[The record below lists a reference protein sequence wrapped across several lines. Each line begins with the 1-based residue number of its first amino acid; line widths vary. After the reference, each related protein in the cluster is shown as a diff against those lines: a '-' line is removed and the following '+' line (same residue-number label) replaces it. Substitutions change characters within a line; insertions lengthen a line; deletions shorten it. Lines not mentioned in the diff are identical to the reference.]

1 MPFQG
6 IRLSLLLLGTTAA
19 LAAAADPPVPEKPTY
34 NRDVRPI
41 LADACFRCHGFDK
54 NTREGGRRLDTR
66 EGALADHD
74 GVRAIVPGDAMA
86 SALLQRLVTEDA
98 DDVMPPPEEAR
109 QLSPREKEILRRWVA
124 SGAEYEDHWAYIPPN
139 RPPIPQSNPP
149 QGNPVDRFVR
159 ARLQSLQITPAPE
172 ADRVT
177 LARRVSYDLT
187 GLPPS
192 PAEIAAFVTDQAPDA
207 YERMVDRLMASP
219 AYGERM
225 AVWWLDQVRYAD
237 TIGYHSD
244 NPMPV
249 SPFRD
254 YVIRSFNA
262 NKPFDQFTVEQIA
275 GDLLPERTSEQLVA
289 SAYNRLILSTE
300 EGGSQPKQYEAKYLV
315 DRVKSIGTTW
325 LGQTFMC
332 AECHDHKYDPV
343 TARDFYALGAFF
355 ADIEEVAVGGRG
367 PGVPVP
373 DAAGEA
379 AFAAA
384 RSKVAELEAKLAG
397 PHPELEAE
405 RQQWEASLRDAASRE
420 AAWQTL
426 AFDERKAME
435 GTVLEPSADGAILAK
450 GAQAD
455 GSYVLSTPF
464 TGQLAGLRLEA
475 LPHDSLPAR
484 GPGRAGN
491 GNFVITEAVVRVK
504 RASGTEEEIPLSA
517 AHANHEQMSHGN
529 ETPWKGWP
537 AAAAID
543 RDEKG
548 REWGW
553 AILPEAGKRHVLTL
567 SCRETATL
575 AAGDRLVIELRQHH
589 ASGTHSLGHFRI
601 AATAQ
606 PNPAAHAG
614 AAAQPDLLAA
624 LGTAPEVRSGAQ
636 RQLIEARFRESAK
649 GLDPLRGQIAEA
661 RKELAAT
668 EAAQPRCLVTTSMPN
683 RRTVRI
689 LPRGDWQ
696 NESGEVVL
704 PATPAFLPS
713 PLTSSPEKPLNRLD
727 LARWLVSPGQPLT
740 ARVAVNRLWKLWFGS
755 GLVKTLDDL
764 GTQSEIPVHQPLLDW
779 LASEFE
785 GSGWNVKQ
793 LVRLMVTSRTYRQ
806 SSVGQAAELARDPL
820 NRDLARGGRWR
831 LDAEFVRDNAL
842 AISGLLVR
850 RVGGP
855 SVKPWQPAGYWE
867 NLNFPQREWENSS
880 GENQWRRGLYT
891 WWQRSYVQPSLL
903 AFDAPTREECAA
915 DRTRSN
921 IPQQALVLLN
931 DLTYVEAARAFSVR
945 IVKEGGN
952 DDPARLAWAW
962 REATGRAPA
971 ESEAATL
978 AALLA
983 KHRTAF
989 QQDEKSA
996 RDVLG
1001 GGQFRVPDDIPPAEA
1016 AAWHSVARVLLNLH
1030 ETITRP

>member
-1 MPFQG
+1 MASSIPSF
-6 IRLSLLLLGTTAA
+6 RSLAVAA
-19 LAAAADPPVPEKPTY
+19 GAVGLPLVFLAAAGGQEIDYA
-34 NRDVRPI
+34 RDVQPL
-41 LADACFRCHGFDK
+41 LAKRCVACHGPG
-54 NTREGGRRLDTR
+54 TQEAGLRLD
-66 EGALADHD
+66 EHVAAVAALDSGKH
-74 GVRAIVPGDAMA
+74 AIVPFQPEA
-86 SALLQRLVTEDA
+86 SEMLARIASSDP
-98 DDVMPPPEEAR
+98 DVRMPPEGPR
-109 QLSPREKEILRRWVA
+109 LSDAQVDLLRRWIA
-124 SGAEYEDHWAYIPPN
+124 QGAEWKEHWAF
-139 RPPIPQSNPP
+139 RPLARPEVPAVGAANPI
-149 QGNPVDRFVR
+149 DAF
-159 ARLQSLQITPAPE
+159 I
-172 ADRVT
+172 RVE
-177 LARRVSYDLT
+177 LARRGLPVPKRADRATLLRRVTYDVT

-192 PAEIAAFVTDQAPDA
+192 EQEMRDFLADASPDA
-207 YERMVDRLMASP
+207 WERVVDRLLASP
-219 AYGERM
+219 HYGEQWARH
-225 AVWWLDQVRYAD
+225 WLDLVRYAD
-237 TIGYHSD
+237 TNSFERDGAKPHAWRY
-244 NPMPV
+244 
-249 SPFRD
+249 RD

-275 GDLLPERTSEQLVA
+275 GDLLPERTSEHLVA

-300 EGGSQPKQYEAKYLV
+300 EGGAQPKQYEAKYLV

-373 DAAGEA
+373 DATGEA
-379 AFAAA
+379 ALAAV
-384 RSKVAELEAKLAG
+384 RSKVAELEAKLSG
-397 PHPELEAE
+397 PHPELAAE
-405 RQQWEASLRDAASRE
+405 RQQWEESLREAATRE

-455 GSYVLSTPF
+455 GSYVLGTPF

-517 AHANHEQMSHGN
+517 AHASHEQMSHGN

-537 AAAAID
+537 AAATVD

-553 AILPEAGKRHVLTL
+553 AILPEVGKRHVLTL

-575 AAGDRLVIELRQHH
+575 AAGDRLIVELRQHH

-624 LGTAPEVRSGAQ
+624 LGTAPEARSDAQ
-636 RQLIEARFRESAK
+636 RQLVEARFRESAK
-649 GLDPLRGQIAEA
+649 GLDPLRSQIAEA

-931 DLTYVEAARAFSVR
+931 DLTYIEAARAFSVR

-962 REATGRAPA
+962 REATGRSPS

-983 KHRTAF
+983 KHRNAF

-996 RDVLG
+996 RDALG